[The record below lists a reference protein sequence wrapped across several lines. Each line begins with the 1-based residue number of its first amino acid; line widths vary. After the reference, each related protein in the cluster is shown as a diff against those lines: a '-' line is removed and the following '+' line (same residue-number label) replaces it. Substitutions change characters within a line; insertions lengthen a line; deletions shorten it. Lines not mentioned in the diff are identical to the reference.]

1 MKARIFK
8 EHDDFVPA
16 VKKIAVDSG
25 NDFVFINVDSHSDMS
40 LFDKEINIGNFITFL
55 VKEECFSKILWIKNS
70 HNKDFDD
77 GFFRFKFEESNGEEP
92 SCDLE
97 ERFYLAEDSFSRPQE
112 VIPVFGQKMNE
123 VDFEVIS
130 ENNLD
135 ESVFSQKKW
144 LLSIDCDYFSSANP
158 FSEQYSKLKAEI
170 GEETINKIKS
180 EYSKIKSYEDWI
192 FFKKELVINK
202 QWKIVKEF
210 MGCLYDEYECT
221 NEEIEEKIKKLI
233 VFLKKNFRLEDCVG
247 ILICTSFF
255 SGYVN
260 KKKCPKIVSILETYL
275 NNLKF
280 FWEKA

>member
-1 MKARIFK
+1 MKVRIVK
-8 EHDDFVPA
+8 GQDDFVPA
-16 VKKIAVDSG
+16 VKEIAAKKG
-25 NDFVFINVDSHSDMS
+25 NDFVFVNVDSHSDMS

-97 ERFYLAEDSFSRPQE
+97 ERFYLEEDSFSRPQE
-112 VIPVFGQKMNE
+112 MIPVFGQKMNE

-135 ESVFSQKKW
+135 ESVFSQNKW
-144 LLSIDCDYFSSANP
+144 LITIDCDYFSSANP
-158 FSEQYSKLKAEI
+158 FSGQYSKLNAEI
-170 GEETINKIKS
+170 GEEAINKIKS

-210 MGCLYDEYECT
+210 MGCSYDEYECT
-221 NEEIEEKIKKLI
+221 NEEIEEKINLRRTFTKK
-233 VFLKKNFRLEDCVG
+233 
-247 ILICTSFF
+247 
-255 SGYVN
+255 
-260 KKKCPKIVSILETYL
+260 
-275 NNLKF
+275 
-280 FWEKA
+280 